1 MTTGVQ
7 PARETPLPDPIDPE
21 RPLTALAPMQD
32 VTTLGFLRLLGDYGP
47 PDYLFTEYFRV
58 TAHSKPEPHIIDSV
72 LHHGTGRPVF
82 AQMIGESV
90 PDLLRTAGLLGEL
103 PIAGVDLNMGC
114 PAPKVYKKNV
124 GGGLLRDPQ
133 TVERLLSAL
142 RGGIKG
148 RFTVKMRIGFDT
160 IDNYDR
166 LLKSVAD
173 NGVNLLSVHGRTV
186 KGGYRSEVD
195 YPRIAQAVSTV
206 PCPVLANGNI
216 SSAAKAQAVIAET
229 GAAGVMIG
237 RACIRNPWIFRQIH
251 EQWTAQPIFQP
262 RLSDVRTY
270 LDALYYTITDSSQ
283 HERYRLARLKK
294 FLNFIGVAVDP
305 DGNFLHRAR
314 RVKTWSEL
322 QQLAD
327 EFMIDYGKADLP
339 YPDEPWPGLIARP
352 NCEGEEYQACSLS

>member
-1 MTTGVQ
+1 MITGIQ
-7 PARETPLPDPIDPE
+7 PTLEIPLPKPIDRG
-21 RPLTALAPMQD
+21 RPFTALAPMQD
-32 VTTLGFLRLLGDYGP
+32 VTTLGFLRLLGDYGA
-47 PDYLFTEYFRV
+47 PDFLFTEYFRV
-58 TAHSKPEPHIIDSV
+58 TVHSKPEQHIVDSV

-90 PDLLRTAGLLGEL
+90 PDLLRTAGLLSEL
-103 PIAGVDLNMGC
+103 PIAGIDLNMGC

-124 GGGLLRDPQ
+124 GGGLLREPQ
-133 TVERLLSAL
+133 TVERLLAAL

-148 RFTVKMRIGFDT
+148 RFTVKMRIGFDS
-160 IDNYDR
+160 IDNYER
-166 LLKSVAD
+166 LLGSVAD

-195 YPRIAQAVSTV
+195 YPRIAQAVRTV

-216 SSAAKAQAVIAET
+216 SSAAKAQAVINAT

-251 EQWTAQPIFQP
+251 EQWTGKPVFEP
-262 RLSDVRTY
+262 KLSDVRGY
-270 LDALYYTITDSSQ
+270 LEVLYRTITDPSQ
-283 HERYRLARLKK
+283 QERYRLARLKK
-294 FLNFIGVAVDP
+294 FLNFIGVSVDP
-305 DGNFLHRAR
+305 EGVFLHRAR

-327 EFMIDYGKADLP
+327 QFLIDNGKADLS
-339 YPDEPWPGLIARP
+339 YRDEPWPGLIARP
-352 NCEGEEYQACSLS
+352 NCEGQENRACSL

>member
-1 MTTGVQ
+1 MTASVQ
-7 PARETPLPDPIDPE
+7 PAREIPLPEPLEPG

-32 VTTLGFLRLLGDYGP
+32 VTTLGFLRLLGEYGP
-47 PDYLFTEYFRV
+47 PDFLFTEYFRV
-58 TAHSKPEPHIIDSV
+58 TTHSKPEQHIVDSI
-72 LHHGTGRPVF
+72 LYHATGRPVF

-90 PDLLRTAGLLGEL
+90 PDLLRTAGMLAEL
-103 PIAGVDLNMGC
+103 PIAGIDLNMGC

-142 RGGIKG
+142 RGGVSG
-148 RFTVKMRIGFDT
+148 RFTVKMRIGFDS
-160 IDNYDR
+160 IDHYQR
-166 LLKSVAD
+166 LLQSVAD

-195 YPRIAQAVSTV
+195 YPRIAQAVRSV

-237 RACIRNPWIFRQIH
+237 RASIRNPWIFRQIH
-251 EQWTAQPIFQP
+251 EQWIGKPIFQP
-262 RLSDVRTY
+262 KLSDVRVY
-270 LDALYYTITDSSQ
+270 LDALYGNVTDPSQ
-283 HERYRLARLKK
+283 HERHRLARLKK

-305 DGNFLHRAR
+305 EGNFLHYAR
-314 RVKTWSEL
+314 RVSSWSEL

-327 EFMIDYGKADLP
+327 QFLINNGKADLA

-352 NCEGEEYQACSLS
+352 NCEGEDQVCSLS